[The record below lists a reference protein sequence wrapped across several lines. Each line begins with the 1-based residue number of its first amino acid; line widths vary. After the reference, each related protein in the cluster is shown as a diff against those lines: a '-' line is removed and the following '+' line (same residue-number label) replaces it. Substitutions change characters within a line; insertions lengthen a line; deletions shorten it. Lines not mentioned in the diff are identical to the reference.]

1 MKLRC
6 IGYNRG
12 HNENFALSRPPRLIE
27 YVMLVLR
34 SRTFFV
40 FGEEKIIAEKGG
52 VMIFDKTTPHNFG
65 AYGEAFLHDWVTF
78 DMTERE
84 REEAVSRGVRF
95 DTVLYPDNSYVLSE
109 LIRTLQYEKYSA
121 HKSSEDITA
130 LYLKVLL
137 LRLSDG
143 IERTQAP
150 KKRYVD
156 KLEALRTDI
165 YSNPL
170 KKRTVD
176 RLAASM
182 NVSSSYFQH
191 IYKEHFGISP
201 IADLVKSR
209 MEYAEYLLGYT
220 DYSVKMIAD
229 ELGYPSDIQ
238 FIQQFKRFAGK
249 APGKYRTSLK

>member
-1 MKLRC
+1 MKLMC

-27 YVMLVLR
+27 YVMLVMR

-40 FGEEKIIAEKGG
+40 FGEKKIIADKGA

-78 DMTERE
+78 DLTEDE
-84 REEAVSRGVRF
+84 RKELLLSGVRF
-95 DTVLYPDNSYVLSE
+95 DTVLYPDNAYALSE

-121 HKSSEDITA
+121 HKSSENITA
-130 LYLKVLL
+130 LYLKILL

-143 IERTQAP
+143 IGRTETP

-176 RLAASM
+176 ALAASI
-182 NVSSSYFQH
+182 NVSASYFQH
-191 IYKEHFGISP
+191 IYKEHFAISP

-220 DYSVKMIAD
+220 DYSVKQISD

-238 FIQQFKRFAGK
+238 FIQQFKRFSGQ
-249 APGKYRTSLK
+249 APGQYRNGLR

>member
-40 FGEEKIIAEKGG
+40 FGEEKIIAEKGA

-65 AYGEAFLHDWVTF
+65 ACGEPFLHDWVTF
-78 DMTERE
+78 DLTPEERK
-84 REEAVSRGVRF
+84 EALSRGIRF
-95 DTVLYPDNSYVLSE
+95 DTVLYPDNVHTLSE

-121 HKSSEDITA
+121 HKSSVDITA

-143 IERTQAP
+143 IEKTEAP
-150 KKRYVD
+150 KKRYTD

-165 YSNPL
+165 YSDPIR
-170 KKRTVD
+170 KRTVD
-176 RLAASM
+176 GLAASI
-182 NVSSSYFQH
+182 NVSPSYFQH

-220 DYSVKMIAD
+220 DYSVKQISD
-229 ELGYPSDIQ
+229 RLGYPCDVQ
-238 FIQQFKRFAGK
+238 FISQFSRYAGQT
-249 APGKYRTSLK
+249 PGKYRKGLK

>member
-1 MKLRC
+1 MKLNC

-40 FGEEKIIAEKGG
+40 FGEDKIIAEKGG

-78 DMTERE
+78 DLTDGE
-84 REEAVSRGVRF
+84 REEVLCRGVRF
-95 DTVLYPDNSYVLSE
+95 DTVLYPDNAYALSE

-121 HKSSEDITA
+121 HKSSGDITS
-130 LYLKVLL
+130 LYLKILL

-156 KLEALRTDI
+156 KLEALRSDI

-176 RLAASM
+176 ELAASI
-182 NVSSSYFQH
+182 NVSASYFQH

-220 DYSVKMIAD
+220 DYSVKQISD

-238 FIQQFKRFAGK
+238 FIQQFRRYAGQ
-249 APGKYRTSLK
+249 APGRYRSSLK

>member
-1 MKLRC
+1 
-6 IGYNRG
+6 
-12 HNENFALSRPPRLIE
+12 
-27 YVMLVLR
+27 
-34 SRTFFV
+34 
-40 FGEEKIIAEKGG
+40 
-52 VMIFDKTTPHNFG
+52 MIFDKTTPHNFG

-78 DMTERE
+78 DMTEKE
-84 REEAVSRGVRF
+84 RDEALMRGVRF
-95 DTVLYPDNSYVLSE
+95 DTVLYPDNSYALSE

-130 LYLKVLL
+130 LYLRILL

-143 IERTQAP
+143 IEKNKAP

-156 KLEALRTDI
+156 KLQALRSDI

-176 RLAASM
+176 GLAASI
-182 NVSSSYFQH
+182 NVSASYFQH

-209 MEYAEYLLGYT
+209 MEYAEYLLGFT

-238 FIQQFKRFAGK
+238 FIQQFKRFSGQ
-249 APGKYRTSLK
+249 APGQYRNGLR

>member
-40 FGEEKIIAEKGG
+40 FGEEKIIGEKGG
-52 VMIFDKTTPHNFG
+52 VMIFDKPTPHNFG

-78 DMTERE
+78 DLTEAE
-84 REEAVSRGVRF
+84 REELLMRGVRF
-95 DTVLYPDNSYVLSE
+95 DSVLYPDNSYVLSE

-130 LYLKVLL
+130 LYLRILL
-137 LRLSDG
+137 LRLADG

-170 KKRTVD
+170 KKSTVD
-176 RLAASM
+176 ELAASI
-182 NVSSSYFQH
+182 NVSASYFQH

>member
-12 HNENFALSRPPRLIE
+12 HNENFVLSRPPRLIE

-78 DMTERE
+78 ELTQNE
-84 REEAVSRGVRF
+84 REELLLRGVRF
-95 DTVLYPDNSYVLSE
+95 DTVLYPDNSHALSE

-121 HKSSEDITA
+121 HKSSGDITA

-143 IERTQAP
+143 IEKNVVP

-156 KLEALRTDI
+156 QLEEMRTDI
-165 YSNPL
+165 YSDPL
-170 KKRTVD
+170 KKRSVD
-176 RLAASM
+176 SLATSI
-182 NVSSSYFQH
+182 NVSASYFQH

-238 FIQQFKRFAGK
+238 FIQQFRHYVGQPPA
-249 APGKYRTSLK
+249 KYRKSLK